1 MLNQTFTTCSDC
13 DHSSLSFSN
22 YWMTSMVSWH
32 LDDTKFF
39 SDITHSPRK
48 CGIFHCKCLF
58 ILALTSVRQNISMS
72 ILTNA
77 QLLLSWLFIHVT
89 GFSCLYCFGKMNR
102 FSKSSG
108 LSRRV
113 HSSFT
118 PKINNIIMHSCYP

>member
-1 MLNQTFTTCSDC
+1 MFTTCSDRG
-13 DHSSLSFSN
+13 HSSLSFSN
-22 YWMTSMVSWH
+22 YCMTNMVSWH

-58 ILALTSVRQNISMS
+58 ILALTSVRQNISMP

-113 HSSFT
+113 RSSFT
-118 PKINNIIMHSCYP
+118 PKII